1 MHYYI
6 YPAGR
11 TGRTLGKM
19 LDYCEMNATY
29 SFIDDNKKGI
39 TLKEQ
44 ASKIKKQ
51 LKNNEAEI
59 VIALTQG
66 IVITQSRMEKLI
78 KKLKALEINR
88 YLGNEFIQQI
98 ALQVCKKAQIEVQR
112 LSSRGGAFI
121 DRCYSVWIR
130 R

>member
-19 LDYCEMNATY
+19 LDYCQINATY
-29 SFIDDNKKGI
+29 SFIDDNKQGI

-44 ASKIKKQ
+44 SLNIKKQ
-51 LKNNEAEI
+51 LANNEAEI
-59 VIALTQG
+59 VLALTQG

-78 KKLKALEINR
+78 KNLRELGINR
-88 YLGNEFIQQI
+88 YLENEFIQQI
-98 ALQVCKKAQIEVQR
+98 ILRVCQKAQIEVQR
-112 LSSRGGAFI
+112 LISRGGGI
-121 DRCYSVWIR
+121 Y
-130 R
+130 

>member
-29 SFIDDNKKGI
+29 SFIDDSKKGI

-44 ASKIKKQ
+44 ASRIKSQ
-51 LKNNEAEI
+51 LEKNEAEI

-66 IVITQSRMEKLI
+66 IAITQSRMAKLI
-78 KKLKALEINR
+78 KNLKTLEINR
-88 YLGNEFIQQI
+88 YFGNEFIQKI
-98 ALQVCKKAQIEVQR
+98 ILRVCQKAQIEVQR
-112 LSSRGGAFI
+112 LSSRGVGGI
-121 DRCYSVWIR
+121 Y
-130 R
+130 